1 MTLDAEKAGVPVAR
15 GLVWEQLTSPRED
28 GPPDLIAEWEA
39 DSIVGLYFIEDDG
52 PEWVLRLATV
62 GDTFLIGRS
71 DEPDNLRLV
80 AEQDIRGRI
89 LSALNP
95 DYLSALDTARA
106 EIERWRE
113 YASTLSA
120 VVHAIAPM
128 AGSEAFKQV
137 APDTFRADP
146 AYFVHRIAEL
156 RQAAHDGKLAK
167 VEASRAQS
175 ALTAAQERIAEL
187 EGALKPFADGMD
199 AYEKHCHDEMDWV
212 PPPEQYDAD
221 MVDYL
226 GVTGSY
232 VNLFPLS
239 ALRTARATLSPAV
252 KEPK

>member
-187 EGALKPFADGMD
+187 EDVQTAARRFMPHAQVAFLWSEGNIRSGEVDRYREAYRALGD
-199 AYEKHCHDEMDWV
+199 AL
-212 PPPEQYDAD
+212 A
-221 MVDYL
+221 
-226 GVTGSY
+226 S
-232 VNLFPLS
+232 
-239 ALRTARATLSPAV
+239 ARATLSPAV